1 MLIKYPSIRITNA
14 SLNVGMYYLSGY
26 VLYIKLDIN
35 VQKIKSEKICL
46 EITIPIISS
55 LLELYVKYR
64 VVVLYTFSNTE
75 CMEYNHPIAYC
86 MFLDLPYSSLV
97 CDMVTYR
104 VGPF

>member
-1 MLIKYPSIRITNA
+1 MLIKYLSIRITNA
-14 SLNVGMYYLSGY
+14 SLNVGKYYLSGY

-46 EITIPIISS
+46 EFTIPIISS

-64 VVVLYTFSNTE
+64 VVVLI
-75 CMEYNHPIAYC
+75 CMEYNHPIAYS
-86 MFLDLPYSSLV
+86 MFLDLPYPSLV

-104 VGPF
+104 VGSF